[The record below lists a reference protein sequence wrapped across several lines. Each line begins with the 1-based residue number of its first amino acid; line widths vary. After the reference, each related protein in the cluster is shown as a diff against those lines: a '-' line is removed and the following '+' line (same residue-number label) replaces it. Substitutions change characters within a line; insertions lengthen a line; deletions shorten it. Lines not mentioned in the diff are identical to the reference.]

1 MCVFPHVPV
10 VVLFNVAGLWSLIM
24 TVIIVMLFK
33 INPTSVIIGCNDPL
47 RELKSVCVVLLKIV
61 NLFSLDAF

>member
-1 MCVFPHVPV
+1 MLCVFPHVPV

-33 INPTSVIIGCNDPL
+33 
-47 RELKSVCVVLLKIV
+47 
-61 NLFSLDAF
+61 